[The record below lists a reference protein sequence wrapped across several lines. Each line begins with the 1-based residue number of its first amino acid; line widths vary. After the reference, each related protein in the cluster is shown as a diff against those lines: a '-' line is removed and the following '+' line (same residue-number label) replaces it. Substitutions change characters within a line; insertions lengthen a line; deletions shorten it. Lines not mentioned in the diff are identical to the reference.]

1 MRTLYVVP
9 VDLIT
14 LMENNQSLEIVD
26 TEYAIVDIEMQN
38 DVNINWT
45 EILVA
50 DPDIAIDVYLP
61 HNLSDGVDRS
71 SYKWKKK
78 WKKGHVSTFLVLQ
91 L

>member
-1 MRTLYVVP
+1 
-9 VDLIT
+9 
-14 LMENNQSLEIVD
+14 MENNQSLEIVD

-50 DPDIAIDVYLP
+50 DPDIAIDRISSHNSYLTEW
-61 HNLSDGVDRS
+61 DRS

-78 WKKGHVSTFLVLQ
+78 WKKDM
-91 L
+91 